1 MDLVQVAEFKEK
13 YVYKHIAQ
21 TEKDEGIMAT
31 WLKTLNEKNYRDFAA
46 ANARAVEQEDAEMGD
61 EA

>member
-1 MDLVQVAEFKEK
+1 M
-13 YVYKHIAQ
+13 YKHIAQ

-31 WLKTLNEKNYRDFAA
+31 WLKTLNEKNYRNFAA
-46 ANARAVEQEDAEMGD
+46 ANAREEEQEENGLED

>member
-1 MDLVQVAEFKEK
+1 VAEFKEK

-31 WLKTLNEKNYRDFAA
+31 WLKTLNEKNYRNFAA
-46 ANARAVEQEDAEMGD
+46 ANAREEEQEENGLED